1 MPFGSRQPACFL
13 IIGLIFVKLQNGFS
27 NSSVLF
33 QHQRFGRLVANLGR
47 TEILYRTG
55 IDIARVHS
63 PLVTMCG
70 EIFERSPIEANQRF
84 LYNRFHFSVTAFHIH
99 HHSHRHAPGNPLAG
113 RFGRVA
119 NRRHI
124 TRFAL
129 AYQQCCGITERIT
142 IVGIEIGRIGTT
154 AFVSEEVELLFP
166 RLLRLLSSRTAL
178 TLLCNSGTAHVN

>member
-154 AFVSEEVELLFP
+154 AFVSEEVELRSFRP
-166 RLLRLLSSRTAL
+166 NDVRPSRPT
-178 TLLCNSGTAHVN
+178 VFRFR